1 MKTKTAHET
10 AGIGP
15 GHRYLGHFA
24 KPRFINQGHNDT
36 PMNEKKGTVTIV
48 EAPSAKQGRAFN
60 DTEPT
65 YDKGFGLP
73 KPQHNMD
80 PGIHTPLPTTT
91 RDRNESNP
99 SDAMDRRLLRPKVRM

>member
-1 MKTKTAHET
+1 MKIKTAHET

-24 KPRFINQGHNDT
+24 KPKFINQGHNDT
-36 PMNEKKGTVTIV
+36 PISDKEKK
-48 EAPSAKQGRAFN
+48 AKVYS
-60 DTEPT
+60 DTEPQ

-73 KPQHNMD
+73 QAQHNMD
-80 PGIHTPLPTTT
+80 PGIHIHTPLPTTT